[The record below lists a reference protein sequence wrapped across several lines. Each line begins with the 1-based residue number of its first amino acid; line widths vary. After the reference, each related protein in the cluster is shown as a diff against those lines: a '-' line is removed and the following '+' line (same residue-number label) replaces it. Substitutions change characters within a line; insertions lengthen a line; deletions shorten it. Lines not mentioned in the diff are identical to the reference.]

1 MIMMWRSATIPC
13 RPSIRDSQMS
23 VREYS
28 AMCLFLS
35 WVHPYVQK
43 TSPAYKKMISSSINL
58 IKPMNDTIIAIIGG
72 FVTTVLSGFTSW
84 FFAKKK
90 YNAEVDNHLITNMQ
104 ESLEFYKTLADDNK
118 VRLEAVLAENA
129 ELRKEVNEMREK
141 LVALTSVLAQ
151 YGLLKLME
159 DNKPEE

>member
-1 MIMMWRSATIPC
+1 
-13 RPSIRDSQMS
+13 
-23 VREYS
+23 
-28 AMCLFLS
+28 
-35 WVHPYVQK
+35 
-43 TSPAYKKMISSSINL
+43 
-58 IKPMNDTIIAIIGG
+58 MNDTIVAIIGG
-72 FVTTVLSGFTSW
+72 IVTTILSGFTSW
-84 FFAKKK
+84 FFAKRK

-118 VRLEAVLAENA
+118 VRLEAVLQENA

-159 DNKPEE
+159 DNKAEEQ

>member
-1 MIMMWRSATIPC
+1 
-13 RPSIRDSQMS
+13 
-23 VREYS
+23 
-28 AMCLFLS
+28 
-35 WVHPYVQK
+35 
-43 TSPAYKKMISSSINL
+43 
-58 IKPMNDTIIAIIGG
+58 MNDTIIAIIGG
-72 FVTTVLSGFTSW
+72 FVTTILSGFTSW

-104 ESLEFYKTLADDNK
+104 ESLEFYKALADDNK
-118 VRLEAVLAENA
+118 VRLESVLQENA

-159 DNKPEE
+159 DNKPEEQ

>member
-1 MIMMWRSATIPC
+1 
-13 RPSIRDSQMS
+13 
-23 VREYS
+23 
-28 AMCLFLS
+28 
-35 WVHPYVQK
+35 
-43 TSPAYKKMISSSINL
+43 
-58 IKPMNDTIIAIIGG
+58 MNDTIIAITGG
-72 FVTTVLSGFTSW
+72 FVTTILSGFTSW

-104 ESLEFYKTLADDNK
+104 ESLEFYKALADDNK

-159 DNKPEE
+159 DNKPEEQ